1 MYRRGMLVISLI
13 LCTAAVSY
21 GQRIRV
27 AEWNRDARCGCIN
40 PFRQFEGGGGRG
52 YGGGPVRSGARGYS
66 GGARPTPRGPFNYS
80 NREIEIMDRMRSGQ
94 EAEHV
99 LQDIWRERERR
110 EAVVSRERDRMASRA
125 PQATQPSRLA
135 DRLGLA
141 PKIERR
147 DLTGPFRGYLDS
159 KALDRNVGG
168 NTPQRRDSQ
177 ERSRPDSP
185 SRSGRSPS
193 SRDTRERSAPTC
205 STARC

>member
-1 MYRRGMLVISLI
+1 M
-13 LCTAAVSY
+13 
-21 GQRIRV
+21 
-27 AEWNRDARCGCIN
+27 
-40 PFRQFEGGGGRG
+40 GGRVRSAPQNNYPRYDYPRPEYNYRG
-52 YGGGPVRSGARGYS
+52 RYEIQRRSEWDRSIQRGGPYGGGNKLRQMVNEARD
-66 GGARPTPRGPFNYS
+66 RDRDRLD
-80 NREIEIMDRMRSGQ
+80 RE
-94 EAEHV
+94 
-99 LQDIWRERERR
+99 
-110 EAVVSRERDRMASRA
+110 RERDRMASRA
-125 PQATQPSRLA
+125 TQATQPSRLS
-135 DRLGLA
+135 DKLGLA

-177 ERSRPDSP
+177 ERSRPESP